1 MGEWCSSRIRTDRYR
16 YTDECPLLQCWAN
29 VVDEVAEYDTDGHS
43 EEDPDRQEAVEEA
56 EALEG

>member
-1 MGEWCSSRIRTDRYR
+1 MRDWYGLRIRTDWYG
-16 YTDECPLLQCWAN
+16 YTDECPLLQCWAD
-29 VVDEVAEYDTDGHS
+29 VVDEVAEYDTDGHG